1 VRVESVLD
9 SLVHDLKSHKV
20 VGERSTLDTNNT
32 EA

>member
-9 SLVHDLKSHKV
+9 GLVYDLKSHKF
-20 VGERSTLDTNNT
+20 VGERSTLDTNST